1 MPAFV
6 SCDLLV
12 IGAGPYGVA
21 TAAYAKSRGLD
32 VIVCGKFMEFW
43 KRSMPDGL
51 ILRSEEKWHLDVEQI
66 HTFRRFLEE
75 AGYTKEQI
83 TPIPVSVFLEY
94 ADWFRD
100 RKKLAV
106 RDCYVTELSGSE
118 GAFQAK
124 TDAGHAIGADRVVV
138 APGYRCFRKLPDD
151 VVELL
156 PEGSFKHTSDHKNFE
171 ELRGKRCLIIG
182 GRQSAYE
189 SAALIAELPAEK
201 VFISHRHKMPK
212 FIPSDWSVLE
222 EMAENTSNDPSWWR
236 TLDQHA
242 RAEMVGRAIEA
253 GRLRLEP
260 WLWPRLQRWK
270 VEVFEETTLENASRS
285 SDGIQVRLSNGK
297 EFEVDEVVLGTG
309 YEVDVSKLGFL
320 SPELK
325 DGLRTENGVPCLDEG
340 MQAAG
345 VEGLYLVG
353 MISAKEFSLVFGFTR
368 GCPVAAR
375 IVVDSVC
382 ESLEV

>member
-1 MPAFV
+1 MPGV
-6 SCDLLV
+6 NCDLLV

-51 ILRSEEKWHLDVEQI
+51 LLRSDEKWHLDAEQI
-66 HTFRRFLEE
+66 HTFKEFIKE

-83 TPIPVSVFLEY
+83 EPIPISVFLEY

-100 RKKLAV
+100 RKELEI

-118 GAFQAK
+118 GAFKAK
-124 TDAGHAIGADRVVV
+124 IDSGHAIGAERVVV

-151 VVELL
+151 VVKLL
-156 PEGSFKHTSDHKNFE
+156 PDGSFKHTSDHKNFE
-171 ELRGKRCLIIG
+171 ELKGKRCLIIG

-201 VFISHRHKMPK
+201 VFMSHRHKMPK

-222 EMAENTSNDPSWWR
+222 EMAEYTSNEPSWWR
-236 TLDQHA
+236 RLDPSA
-242 RAEMVGRAIEA
+242 REQFVGRGVEA

-260 WLWPRLQRWK
+260 WLWPRIEK
-270 VEVFEETTLENASRS
+270 GNVEIFEETALENASRS
-285 SDGIQVRLSNGK
+285 TGGIQVRLSSGK
-297 EFEVDEVVLGTG
+297 EFEVDQVVLATG
-309 YEVDVSKLGFL
+309 YEVDVRKLPFL
-320 SPELK
+320 SGALK
-325 DGLRTENGVPCLDEG
+325 DRLKTEEGSPLLDEG
-340 MQAAG
+340 MQAS
-345 VEGLYLVG
+345 VSGLYFVG
-353 MISAKEFSLVFGFTR
+353 MIAARQFSLVFGFTR
-368 GCPVAAR
+368 GCPTAAQ

-382 ESLEV
+382 NSLEG

>member
-1 MPAFV
+1 MPSAN
-6 SCDLLV
+6 CDLLV

-21 TAAYAKSRGLD
+21 TAAFAKSRGLD

-51 ILRSEEKWHLDVEQI
+51 FLRSDEEWHLDAEQI
-66 HTFRRFLEE
+66 HTFKEFVKE

-83 TPIPVSVFLEY
+83 EPIPVSVFLEY

-100 RKKLAV
+100 RKELDIH
-106 RDCYVTELSGSE
+106 DCYVTGLSGSE
-118 GAFQAK
+118 GVFKAR
-124 TDAGHAIGADRVVV
+124 TDSGHAISAKRVVV

-151 VVELL
+151 IVKLL
-156 PEGSFKHTSDHKNFE
+156 PDGSFKHTSDHKNFE
-171 ELRGKRCLIIG
+171 ELKGKRCLIIG

-201 VFISHRHKMPK
+201 VFMSHRHQTPK

-236 TLDQHA
+236 SLDQSSRERFVS
-242 RAEMVGRAIEA
+242 RAVEA

-260 WLWPRLQRWK
+260 WLWPRLQK
-270 VEVFEETTLENASRS
+270 GNVEIFEGTALESASRS
-285 SDGIQVRLSNGK
+285 DSGVQVRLSNGK
-297 EFEVDEVVLGTG
+297 EFEVDDVVLGTG
-309 YEVDVSKLGFL
+309 YEVDVSKLGFV
-320 SPELK
+320 SPALK
-325 DGLRTENGVPCLDEG
+325 DALGTGSGSPLLDEG

-345 VEGLYLVG
+345 VDGLYFVG
-353 MISAKEFSLVFGFTR
+353 MISAKDFSLVFGFTR

-375 IVVDSVC
+375 IVVDNVC
-382 ESLEV
+382 ESLDR